1 MLQKYGRECDMK
13 KLQLTEAQ
21 ARNAI
26 RKWLFEYTTD
36 SGVSHRASTDDSV
49 AGKLGDDRE
58 DQPASTI
65 PQETPIMATSQMSTQ
80 LTHAMPPIED
90 PDFIPGTVEELG
102 RSVDLLSQQVPQDEI
117 EWFYEKMQELAD
129 EAILNGNADELAEL
143 SDLELEAPINANIKP
158 SQKSSQE
165 AAMATN
171 ENWKR
176 WSGILAKGL
185 TEAKKNTWKY
195 RKELS
200 KSDMRLYRPEEDE
213 YDEGYG
219 VDGKYQPSQDDL
231 EDMADEFGAELDELP
246 GFNPNT
252 HQTRAKRQV
261 DLATGNF
268 DGEAKLREL
277 VALGIY
283 PKIRTMSGMRKKI
296 SADID
301 PIVQMWATAKPALL
315 WLFGWLEDKYQL
327 SWGSQ
332 QVSGPD
338 VYNLAITAYEKFY
351 RKNPAKLSQLADALE
366 RGDFYKN
373 AMAEIVLAPI
383 ITKWVAGVKD
393 GSIDVDSR
401 KSRNNFTM
409 SDWVL
414 EAVLEKGFGKSG
426 NKRRAGKLDTAMQDM
441 QDFRQAMELAKQNTP
456 LGDAE

>member
-1 MLQKYGRECDMK
+1 MK
-13 KLQLTEAQ
+13 LTESQ

-65 PQETPIMATSQMSTQ
+65 PPEIPIMAVSQMSTQ

-102 RSVDLLSQQVPQDEI
+102 KSVDMLAQQVPHSEI

-129 EAILNGNADELAEL
+129 EAIENGNADELANL
-143 SDLELEAPINANIKP
+143 SDLELEAPINANIKA

-185 TEAKKNTWKY
+185 TEAKSNPWKY

-200 KSDMRLYRPEEDE
+200 SSDMKLYRPEEDE
-213 YDEGYG
+213 YDEGDG
-219 VDGKYQPSQDDL
+219 LDGKYQPSQGDL
-231 EDMADEFGAELDELP
+231 EDMADAIGVDLDELP
-246 GFNPNT
+246 GFDSRT
-252 HQTRAKRQV
+252 HKTRAQRQAG
-261 DLATGNF
+261 LATGNF

-277 VALGIY
+277 VTLGIY

-296 SADID
+296 SAELD
-301 PIVQMWATAKPALL
+301 PLVQMWATAKPALL

-327 SWGSQ
+327 NWGGQ
-332 QVSGPD
+332 IISGPD

-351 RKNPAKLSQLADALE
+351 RKNSVKLSQLADALE

-383 ITKWVAGVKD
+383 ITKWLAGVKD
-393 GSIDVDSR
+393 GTIDIDAST
-401 KSRNNFTM
+401 SRNNFIM
-409 SDWVL
+409 SDWIL
-414 EAVLEKGFGKSG
+414 EVVLEKGFGASG

-441 QDFRQAMELAKQNTP
+441 QDFRLAMQLAQQNAP